1 MDGGSSDDRRRS
13 RRRLLADLCGRG
25 EPEEGEFVPGD
36 HSDADT
42 EEYYNNNRRGC
53 SSDSEG
59 TISDSFPANHGGA
72 SASSSPTAINNGGAS
87 SAAAAA
93 VVLACPFCGKEFR
106 NHKAVCGHMKVH
118 REQGIGKKGK
128 KGKVHQEQDKK
139 DKKKKG
145 IKRDVAL
152 VGEWGGTAKRGCS
165 GTKGWAA
172 SPIAE
177 SGQSMAAAVAEAK
190 MVVLAPMS
198 LAFAPPN
205 SPPVRM
211 TPAKPNPPPVPT
223 PSAAYNLSSVAVESD
238 AMANDDSV
246 ESSSAMEAV
255 AAGAASPPSEAV
267 VHAAGEQTP
276 PVHQQ
281 PVAPPP
287 PPGGRQDPRGYT
299 CNKCNKWFRTHQG
312 LGGHV
317 VGHKNRE
324 LAAALH
330 GGAVPDTRTAKPAK
344 AHVCKV
350 CGAEFPGGIQLGG
363 HMRKHYTGEPLNKKP
378 RHVTPPGTATVGV
391 AGLTVALSVKSD
403 EASPAAKPAVVG
415 RVLLFGIDIGT
426 GVKTPAAQERSSA
439 TETSASTTTGGEQ

>member
-1 MDGGSSDDRRRS
+1 MEGGSSVERRRS
-13 RRRLLADLCGRG
+13 RRRLLADLCGRD
-25 EPEEGEFVPGD
+25 EAEEGEFVPGD

-42 EEYYNNNRRGC
+42 EEYYNNNRRGGC

-59 TISDSFPANHGGA
+59 TISDSAPANHGGA

-93 VVLACPFCGKEFR
+93 VLACPFCGKEFR

-128 KGKVHQEQDKK
+128 KGKKVHQEQGIVK

-145 IKRDVAL
+145 IKRDVAV
-152 VGEWGGTAKRGCS
+152 VGGWGGTAKRGCS

-172 SPIAE
+172 E
-177 SGQSMAAAVAEAK
+177 SDQSMAAAVAEAK
-190 MVVLAPMS
+190 MIVLAPMP

-211 TPAKPNPPPVPT
+211 TPAKPNPPREPT
-223 PSAAYNLSSVAVESD
+223 ASAASNLSSVAVESD

-255 AAGAASPPSEAV
+255 AAGAASPASEAA

-276 PVHQQ
+276 PVHQR
-281 PVAPPP
+281 PVAP

-330 GGAVPDTRTAKPAK
+330 GGAVPDARIAKPAK

-363 HMRKHYTGEPLNKKP
+363 HMRKHYTGAPLNKKP

-426 GVKTPAAQERSSA
+426 GVKTPAAQEGSSA
-439 TETSASTTTGGEQ
+439 TEASASTTTGGEQ